1 MESKR
6 KLKQKMKNVHE
17 LHMEQSI
24 KMPTYWAFTSYIEYE
39 KSLQNLFNF
48 KILKFFIQIWWLQL
62 QSSIVSFVFQKK
74 VAVCSYKSKK

>member
-17 LHMEQSI
+17 LRMELSV

-39 KSLQNLFNF
+39 KSLQICL
-48 KILKFFIQIWWLQL
+48 ILK
-62 QSSIVSFVFQKK
+62 S
-74 VAVCSYKSKK
+74 